1 MPAIQVHGG
10 RQLRSQLKQI
20 GDDSSDLRELNLDL
34 AKLVSDTALTKVP
47 VRSGRLKRSV
57 RPSGT
62 KRAAVVRAGN
72 NRKSGPSAVQ
82 YSGPIHFGWPAR
94 RIAPQPFLYDALDER
109 RAEVLKKYTDEV
121 RSILNRVM

>member
-1 MPAIQVHGG
+1 MPAFVVHGS
-10 RQLRSQLKQI
+10 RELRSQLKQI

-57 RPSGT
+57 RPTGS
-62 KRAAVVRAGN
+62 KRAAVVKAGN
-72 NRKSGPSAVQ
+72 NRKSGPSAVP
-82 YSGPIHFGWPAR
+82 YAHPIHFGWAAR

-121 RSILNRVM
+121 RSIVKRVM